1 MAVPTTAKCPNRV
14 SWAFPLVKS
23 RFVYPPVHRSSSTV
37 DEGETHGIP
46 QDHRTAID
54 SLRNI
59 LQKQPLT
66 THSLQLG
73 RSHDSPGVSNEVVT
87 SKLPE
92 EQKAHKRQERIH
104 SRCRAREEA
113 ERIRYD
119 QHRQNRE
126 ELLLFRD
133 ASYGDYSRDF
143 RWTAACKLVD
153 TLASRDTEAR
163 PDYFFSDSNLLVALF
178 INCDL
183 DLQSKEILAEYL
195 LRDLVIDF
203 PHVKSFRFAVYFPRQ
218 MVEEESAVPE
228 ALRYLLGT
236 LSHLQRTAT
245 LEGAT
250 TEMEQK
256 FVTRQ
261 LHYMRRARFDPVEV
275 QKDSLDVRHLV
286 AKVDPDDTYDIVM
299 GSRSSEETLQSMG
312 AKPIDIVCRKR
323 TDVDAAWIKPTT
335 AFHWA

>member
-14 SWAFPLVKS
+14 AWASPLVKS
-23 RFVYPPVHRSSSTV
+23 RFLYPPVHRSSSTV
-37 DEGETHGIP
+37 DEGETHEIP
-46 QDHRTAID
+46 QDRRTAID

-59 LQKQPLT
+59 LQKHPLT

-92 EQKAHKRQERIH
+92 AQKAHKRQERIH
-104 SRCRAREEA
+104 SRYRAHEEA
-113 ERIRYD
+113 ERIRYEKC
-119 QHRQNRE
+119 RQDRE
-126 ELLLFRD
+126 ELLLSRD
-133 ASYGDYSRDF
+133 ACYGDRSRDF
-143 RWTAACKLVD
+143 CWTAACKLVD
-153 TLASRDTEAR
+153 TLASRDTETR
-163 PDYFFSDSNLLVALF
+163 PDYFFSDSDLLVALF

-183 DLQSKEILAEYL
+183 ELQFKEILADSL

-203 PHVKSFRFAVYFPRQ
+203 PHVKNFRFAVFFPRQ
-218 MVEEESAVPE
+218 MVQENSAVPK

-236 LSHLQRTAT
+236 LRHLQRTAS

-261 LHYMRRARFDPVEV
+261 LHYMRRTRSDPVEI
-275 QKDSLDVRHLV
+275 QGDSLDEGHLI

-312 AKPIDIVCRKR
+312 AKPIDIVCRKQA
-323 TDVDAAWIKPTT
+323 DVDAVWIKPTA